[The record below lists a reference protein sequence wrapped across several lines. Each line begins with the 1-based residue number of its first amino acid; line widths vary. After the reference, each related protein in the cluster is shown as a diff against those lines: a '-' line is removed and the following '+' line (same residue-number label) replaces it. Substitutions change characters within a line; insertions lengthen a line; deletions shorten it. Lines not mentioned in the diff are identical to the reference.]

1 MTQTALRWS
10 GAALVAAGLLTGP
23 SAALATLEARG
34 QVSFPGMGL
43 LSLIG
48 IALIILAL
56 QGVYARQAEATGW
69 LGLAGHALLTVGAV
83 LLILLSVPLLYESP
97 RLRTDAGVTLLAL
110 AVALFLGFVL
120 TGLATLHA
128 AVYSRWLG
136 AMLLGIGVVSG
147 SFMFAG
153 RFMPDLV
160 WLLGGAV
167 LGLLVT
173 VTWVWLGVSLWS
185 SGEHK
190 AAVHPRVAEA

>member
-1 MTQTALRWS
+1 L
-10 GAALVAAGLLTGP
+10 
-23 SAALATLEARG
+23 AALATLEARG
-34 QVSFPGMGL
+34 QASFAGLGL

-48 IALIILAL
+48 PALIILAF
-56 QGVYARQAEATGW
+56 QGVYARQAEAAGW

-83 LLILLSVPLLYESP
+83 LLILLPAPLLYESP
-97 RLRTDAGVTLLAL
+97 RLRTDGGVTLLAL

-120 TGLATLHA
+120 TGLATLRA

-153 RFMPDLV
+153 QFMPDLV

-173 VTWVWLGVSLWS
+173 VTWVWLGVSLWG

-190 AAVHPRVAEA
+190 AAVHPRVVEA

>member
-1 MTQTALRWS
+1 M
-10 GAALVAAGLLTGP
+10 
-23 SAALATLEARG
+23 
-34 QVSFPGMGL
+34 
-43 LSLIG
+43 
-48 IALIILAL
+48 
-56 QGVYARQAEATGW
+56 
-69 LGLAGHALLTVGAV
+69 
-83 LLILLSVPLLYESP
+83 LILLSVPLLYESP
-97 RLRTDAGVTLLAL
+97 RLRSDGGVTLLAL
-110 AVALFLGFVL
+110 AAALSLGFVL
-120 TGLATLHA
+120 TGLATLRA

-173 VTWVWLGVSLWS
+173 ITWVWLGVSLWS

-190 AAVHPRVAEA
+190 AAVRPRVAEA